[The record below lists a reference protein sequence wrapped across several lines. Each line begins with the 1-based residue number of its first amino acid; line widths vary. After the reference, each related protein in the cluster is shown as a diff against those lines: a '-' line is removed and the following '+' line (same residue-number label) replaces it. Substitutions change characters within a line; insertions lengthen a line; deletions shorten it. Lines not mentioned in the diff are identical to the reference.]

1 MSINKKRFFTDED
14 KCNEIFTNRKDLK
27 RFSLMVHLNKRF
39 SHVIINKKRF
49 WQIKISY
56 VHVNTFSIEWLIA
69 IHFSSIVNKVIRTI
83 SIFFKKHKI
92 NNFPLLEVFLR
103 EKLLPLLFFVCS
115 FLFCWLVLV

>member
-14 KCNEIFTNRKDLK
+14 KCNEIFTNKKDLK

-103 EKLLPLLFFVCS
+103 EKLLPFYLFACFCFVG
-115 FLFCWLVLV
+115 WL